1 MQLGN
6 YILYPLSVGVICLD
20 AFTVKRFHNVRAHF
34 SYVSGSSYILSCY
47 FTNWGQYRPGAGK
60 YFPTNI
66 DPCLCDHLIYAFAGM
81 DGNAIK
87 TYEWDDVKL
96 YGQFQ
101 ALKNQL
107 VHTHILNTV

>member
-1 MQLGN
+1 M
-6 YILYPLSVGVICLD
+6 
-20 AFTVKRFHNVRAHF
+20 VRAHF

-66 DPCLCDHLIYAFAGM
+66 DPCLCDHLVYAFAGM

-101 ALKNQL
+101 NLKNQL
-107 VHTHILNTV
+107 VHTHIS